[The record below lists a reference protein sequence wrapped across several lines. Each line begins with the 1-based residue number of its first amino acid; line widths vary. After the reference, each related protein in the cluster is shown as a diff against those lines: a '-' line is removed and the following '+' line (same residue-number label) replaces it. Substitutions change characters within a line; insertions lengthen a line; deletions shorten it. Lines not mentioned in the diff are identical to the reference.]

1 MSTWYT
7 EDLPLD
13 WTIGV
18 SANGWT
24 DDKLGLIWL
33 QNVFEKHTAPRTKGV
48 YRLLILDGHGSH
60 GTPEFDLFAKEH
72 SIITLCMP
80 PHSSHLL
87 QPLDVGCFAILKRL
101 YRQQV
106 QELMRTSVNHID
118 KPDFLEAYHHA
129 RKATMSLANI
139 TSSFAATGVVP
150 YDPDRVLAVL
160 NIQMRT
166 PTPPLAPLGPERW
179 IPETPHNTAQLE
191 LQSQAIKDYLKR
203 RTKSPPSPTEAALNQ
218 LVKGCELSMNL
229 TVLLTE
235 EVRQLRATNV
245 KQVKKRARPRRFLAT
260 GGTLTVQ
267 EALALSELAV
277 QPVIEPVGGVVADES
292 DVRPRAP
299 RTCSICRSLSH
310 TARTCP
316 EKLSS

>member
-1 MSTWYT
+1 M
-7 EDLPLD
+7 D
-13 WTIGV
+13 WTIAV
-18 SANGWT
+18 SEKGWT

-33 QNVFEKHTAPRTKGV
+33 QDIFEKHTAHRTRGN

-60 GTPEFDLFAKEH
+60 GTPEFDLFAREH
-72 SIITLCMP
+72 RIITICMP

-87 QPLDVGCFAILKRL
+87 QPLDVGCFAVLKRL
-101 YRQQV
+101 YGQQV
-106 QELMRTSVNHID
+106 QSLIRNSISHID
-118 KPDFLEAYHHA
+118 KPDFLEAYHYAH
-129 RKATMSLANI
+129 KATMSLANI
-139 TSSFAATGVVP
+139 ASSFAATGVVP
-150 YDPDRVLAVL
+150 YDLDRVLSQL

-179 IPETPHNTAQLE
+179 VPETPYNSAQLE

-235 EVRQLRATNV
+235 EVRQLRAANV

-267 EALALSELAV
+267 EALALSEPAV

>member
-72 SIITLCMP
+72 SIITLCML

-87 QPLDVGCFAILKRL
+87 QPLDVGCFAVLKQL

-106 QELMRTSVNHID
+106 EGLIQNGVNHID
-118 KPDFLEAYHHA
+118 KQDFLESYYNAH
-129 RKATMSLANI
+129 KETMSQSNI
-139 TSSFAATGVVP
+139 LVSFATTRVLP
-150 YDPDRVLAVL
+150 YNPDRVLAKL
-160 NIQMRT
+160 NNQLRT
-166 PTPPLAPLGPERW
+166 PTLPPASKSSLGPW
-179 IPETPHNTAQLE
+179 A
-191 LQSQAIKDYLKR
+191 
-203 RTKSPPSPTEAALNQ
+203 
-218 LVKGCELSMNL
+218 
-229 TVLLTE
+229 
-235 EVRQLRATNV
+235 
-245 KQVKKRARPRRFLAT
+245 
-260 GGTLTVQ
+260 
-267 EALALSELAV
+267 
-277 QPVIEPVGGVVADES
+277 
-292 DVRPRAP
+292 
-299 RTCSICRSLSH
+299 
-310 TARTCP
+310 
-316 EKLSS
+316 